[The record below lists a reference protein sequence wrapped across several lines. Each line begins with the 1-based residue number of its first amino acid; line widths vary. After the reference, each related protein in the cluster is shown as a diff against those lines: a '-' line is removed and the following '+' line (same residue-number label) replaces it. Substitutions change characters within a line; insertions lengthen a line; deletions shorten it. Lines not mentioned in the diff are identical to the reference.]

1 MATRNTKNCVK
12 IALNKNCP
20 EEIDK
25 INIINTAM
33 PAMKRSLEQMNI
45 SDEQIKSM
53 IALID
58 GNTVRGFDCDVVPIT
73 EGDCKSMSVATAS
86 ILAKVTRDRLCLELD
101 KKYLQYGFAKHKGY
115 PTKEHRDNIIKYGVS
130 EVHRKIFLRFLDAAE
145 NKKDNLNGQK
155 Q

>member
-1 MATRNTKNCVK
+1 MAASNTRNCGK

-25 INIINTAM
+25 INMLNTAM
-33 PAMKRSLEQMNI
+33 PAIKRALEQMNI

-58 GNTVRGFDCDVVPIT
+58 ENTVRGFDCDVVPIT
-73 EGDCKSMSVATAS
+73 KGDSKSMSVAAAS

-101 KKYLQYGFAKHKGY
+101 KKYPQYGFAKNKGY
-115 PTKEHRDNIIKYGVS
+115 PTKEHRDCH
-130 EVHRKIFLRFLDAAE
+130 HRSGTGPISA
-145 NKKDNLNGQK
+145 DNLRPCHKAGARIPFLVF
-155 Q
+155 

>member
-1 MATRNTKNCVK
+1 MATSKTKNCVK
-12 IALNKNCP
+12 IALNKNCQ

-58 GNTVRGFDCDVVPIT
+58 GNTVRGFDCDDVPIT
-73 EGDCKSMSVATAS
+73 EGDSKSMSIAAAS
-86 ILAKVTRDRLCLELD
+86 ILAKVTRDRLCLEVD
-101 KKYLQYGFAKHKGY
+101 KKYPQYGFAKHKGY

-130 EVHRKIFLRFLDAAE
+130 EVHRKTFLRFLDEAE
-145 NKKDNLNGQK
+145 NKKDN
-155 Q
+155 